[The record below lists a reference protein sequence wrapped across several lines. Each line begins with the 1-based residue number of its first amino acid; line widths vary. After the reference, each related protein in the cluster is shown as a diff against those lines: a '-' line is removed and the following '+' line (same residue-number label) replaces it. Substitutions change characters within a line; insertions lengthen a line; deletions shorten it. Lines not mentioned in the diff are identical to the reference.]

1 MDRPKMK
8 PEGKLALAMSE
19 AERKLIDNTP
29 LLNEGV
35 VAAVRQTA
43 KKTVQLSLLQLDD
56 LADALSAQAN
66 HTEGR
71 MLQQKLDTLVRKIDR
86 LTSSHLL
93 ALLET
98 NVPVVPHAD
107 SLKSTKN
114 KPTLAVTLTPT
125 QLEVLQSVCLRKNI
139 QQRLQGDGIQTI
151 LFTHREVEYLHDQ
164 ARMGV
169 ASGSKLRKKRL
180 LNVCNKIG
188 KILGEPPLVPT
199 GSH

>member
-1 MDRPKMK
+1 MDRPEPKS
-8 PEGKLALAMSE
+8 EGKLALAMSE

-43 KKTVQLSLLQLDD
+43 KKTVQLSLPQLDD

-71 MLQQKLDTLVRKIDR
+71 ILQRSLDTLVRKIDR

-98 NVPVVPHAD
+98 NRSGDSPAD
-107 SLKSTKN
+107 LSNATKN

-125 QLEVLQSVCLRKNI
+125 QREILKSVCLRKTI
-139 QQRLQGDGIQTI
+139 QQRLQGDGLQTI

-199 GSH
+199 RSL

>member
-1 MDRPKMK
+1 MDRPEPKF
-8 PEGKLALAMSE
+8 EGKLALAMSI
-19 AERKLIDNTP
+19 AERKLIDNTA

-35 VAAVRQTA
+35 VAAIRQTA
-43 KKTVQLSLLQLDD
+43 KKAVQLSLPQLDD
-56 LADALSAQAN
+56 LADALSAKAN

-71 MLQQKLDTLVRKIDR
+71 RLQQKLDTLVRKIDR

-93 ALLET
+93 TLLEA
-98 NVPVVPHAD
+98 NVPSDSSAD
-107 SLKSTKN
+107 LSNATKN

-125 QLEVLQSVCLRKNI
+125 QREILKSVCLRKTI
-139 QQRLQGDGIQTI
+139 QQRLQGDGLQTI

-199 GSH
+199 RSL